1 MASARQTD
9 LLGTG
14 AEVRTLAEKV
24 IKRESMNEKEKKSP
38 EFVEIFCTETRV
50 IGKGSFGVVFQAKC
64 KEGTSD
70 TEDLVAIKRVLQD
83 RRYKNRELQMMVR
96 LNHPNVV
103 DLKYYFYS
111 NGVGAKSDDIY
122 LNLVLEYI
130 PDTVS
135 RIAKTYS
142 GRRAV
147 IPTPYIKVYIYQLL
161 RALGY
166 CHLLGI
172 CHRDVKPQNLL
183 LSAETN
189 ILKLCDFG
197 SAKHLIPGETNV
209 AYICSRYYR
218 APELIFGSTEYTTQI
233 DVWSAGTVLAELL
246 LGTPIFPGESAVDQI
261 VEIIKVLGT
270 PSKEQIRKM
279 NPNYTEYKFPSIGP
293 HPWNKV
299 FRARTDPMAIS
310 LVSELVQYDPKK
322 RPMAYEAL
330 KHPFFDELKRN
341 GYRLPSGSRL
351 PPLKNWTV
359 DEREYFIKDDSG
371 LQSLLEFEP
380 EPEQMDISNESNS
393 THPMTTRSFNSR
405 LSKSAAEG
413 VSGSHQL
420 NQISEQRST
429 VISDNVVT
437 ESNQKD
443 NI

>member
-1 MASARQTD
+1 MASLRQTD

-14 AEVRTLAEKV
+14 MEVVTKAQKIIKKESRDEKL
-24 IKRESMNEKEKKSP
+24 EKEL
-38 EFVEIFCTETRV
+38 EDVEIICSETRV

-64 KEGTSD
+64 KNGPNGP
-70 TEDLVAIKRVLQD
+70 TELVAIKRVLQD
-83 RRYKNRELQMMVR
+83 RRYKNRELQMMVH

-147 IPTPYIKVYIYQLL
+147 IPTPYVKVYIYQLL

-183 LSAETN
+183 LSSETN
-189 ILKLCDFG
+189 VLKLCDFG

-218 APELIFGSTEYTTQI
+218 APELIFGSTDYTTQI

-246 LGTPIFPGESAVDQI
+246 LGTPIFPGESAVDQL

-270 PSKEQIRKM
+270 PTKEQIRKM
-279 NPNYTEYKFPSIGP
+279 NPNYTEYKFPNIGP

-299 FRARTDPMAIS
+299 FRPRTDSLAIQ
-310 LVSELVQYDPKK
+310 LVHDLVQYDPKK
-322 RPMAYEAL
+322 RPTAYEAL
-330 KHPFFDELKRN
+330 KSPFFDELKRH
-341 GYRLPSGSRL
+341 GYRLPSGARL
-351 PPLKNWTV
+351 PPLTNWTI
-359 DEREYFIKDDSG
+359 DEKEYFTKDESG
-371 LQSLLEFEP
+371 LQSLLQSDKDSETGE
-380 EPEQMDISNESNS
+380 MNCESS
-393 THPMTTRSFNSR
+393 SSHPMTTRSVNNRFSR
-405 LSKSAAEG
+405 TTTEN
-413 VSGSHQL
+413 VSGSQNVNY
-420 NQISEQRST
+420 NQSSMDFYH
-429 VISDNVVT
+429 SDNLT
-437 ESNQKD
+437 
-443 NI
+443 

>member
-1 MASARQTD
+1 MTSVRQTD

-14 AEVRTLAEKV
+14 VEVKTKALKIIKKESREEKL
-24 IKRESMNEKEKKSP
+24 EKEL
-38 EFVEIFCTETRV
+38 EDVELFCSETRI

-64 KEGTSD
+64 KNGVNGNVES
-70 TEDLVAIKRVLQD
+70 VAIKRVLQD
-83 RRYKNRELQMMVR
+83 RRYKNRELQMMVH

-103 DLKYYFYS
+103 ELKYYFYS

-135 RIAKTYS
+135 RIAKSYS

-147 IPTPYIKVYIYQLL
+147 IPAPYVKVYIYQLL

-189 ILKLCDFG
+189 VLKLCDFG

-218 APELIFGSTEYTTQI
+218 APELIFGSTDYTTQI
-233 DVWSAGTVLAELL
+233 DVWSAGAVLAELL
-246 LGTPIFPGESAVDQI
+246 LGTPIFPGESAVDQL

-270 PSKEQIRKM
+270 PTKEQIRKM
-279 NPNYTEYKFPSIGP
+279 NPNYTEYKFPNIGP

-299 FRARTDPMAIS
+299 FRPRTDPLAIQ
-310 LVSELVQYDPKK
+310 LVHDLVQYDPNK
-322 RPMAYEAL
+322 RPTAYEAL
-330 KHPFFDELKRN
+330 KSPFFDELKRH
-341 GYRLPSGSRL
+341 GYRLPSGARL
-351 PPLKNWTV
+351 PPLTNWTI
-359 DEREYFIKDDSG
+359 DEREYFIKDESG
-371 LQSLLEFEP
+371 LQSLLQF
-380 EPEQMDISNESNS
+380 DSVSESADVSYESGS
-393 THPMTTRSFNSR
+393 THPMTTRSNNNR
-405 LSKSAAEG
+405 LS
-413 VSGSHQL
+413 
-420 NQISEQRST
+420 RST
-429 VISDNVVT
+429 TENVSVSNDVT
-437 ESNQKD
+437 CNQNQKD
-443 NI
+443 LSGNDSYSGDSFSKDNI